1 MTIEEKIE
9 RISRA
14 LHLTHYDVEFLL
26 DTIAQRDKE
35 ISEFKHELARETDDC
50 STCFKLRKK
59 RDTAHA
65 SLDKYGRHYL
75 NCARMFS
82 GYGGMELKPCTCGF
96 TAALEATK

>member
-14 LHLTHYDVEFLL
+14 LHPTHYDVEFLL

-35 ISEFKHELARETDDC
+35 ISEFKHELARDPDDC
-50 STCFKLRKK
+50 YTCFKLRKE

-65 SLDKYGRHYL
+65 SLDKYGRHDPS
-75 NCARMFS
+75 CARMFS
-82 GYGGMELKPCTCGF
+82 GFGGMELPCTCGF
-96 TAALEATK
+96 TAALEACK